1 MSTSFRSSTRVRCS
15 GCANNGEWKSFMR
28 CSRCKFAVYCS
39 NDCQTSDWPYHKTQC
54 SPASPKDSLS
64 YGSPVSTRQRTP
76 SVRGVSIACN
86 ADRARGA
93 RIFEVKILDPSHPIH
108 TQGGIIC
115 PLFQQ
120 VGFPLVLYRHHTED
134 PLTML
139 RDPGLDN
146 QVAMHLLTHPGTG
159 HPEERWRRAGCLG
172 TVIVLRQDGKPL
184 TLEAVE
190 TVLMYADYVLGL
202 FGDGV
207 SPSSL
212 LNPAGFQRFCQ
223 KYKNQRVSGGHSN
236 FYTMALPF

>member
-1 MSTSFRSSTRVRCS
+1 
-15 GCANNGEWKSFMR
+15 MR

-39 NDCQTSDWPYHKTQC
+39 NECQTSDWPYHKTQC
-54 SPASPKDSLS
+54 GPASPK
-64 YGSPVSTRQRTP
+64 R
-76 SVRGVSIACN
+76 VSIACN

-93 RIFEVKILDPSHPIH
+93 RIFEAKIIDPSHPIH
-108 TQGGIIC
+108 SRGGIIC

-134 PLTML
+134 PLTMP

-159 HPEERWRRAGCLG
+159 HPEERAGCLG
-172 TVIVLRQDGKPL
+172 TVIVMREDEKPL
-184 TLEAVE
+184 TFEAIE
-190 TVLMYADYVLGL
+190 TALMYTDYVLGL

-207 SPSSL
+207 SPSHL

-223 KYKNQRVSGGHSN
+223 KYKNEKISGGYSN
-236 FYTMALPF
+236 FYTMTLPL